1 MVDVVGELVGR
12 AAYLW
17 STLRLSCGDPAY
29 LARNAKSMF
38 RKRKATALE
47 SLTLTN

>member
-1 MVDVVGELVGR
+1 MWWANWWGVRSLLVEHVKAELL
-12 AAYLW
+12 Y
-17 STLRLSCGDPAY
+17 GDLAY